1 MGGRE
6 LVRHQITKPTQI
18 NRVGGISKARKEK
31 ERVAKVAKA
40 KVKAK
45 IGVVEEELVL
55 ENCLQFFGFG
65 MIP

>member
-1 MGGRE
+1 M
-6 LVRHQITKPTQI
+6 VRHQITKPTQI

-31 ERVAKVAKA
+31 ERVAKVGKAKA
-40 KVKAK
+40 KAKTK
-45 IGVVEEELVL
+45 IGVVKEELVL

>member
-1 MGGRE
+1 MAR
-6 LVRHQITKPTQI
+6 LKNFKTTKG
-18 NRVGGISKARKEK
+18 NRVGGITKARKEK
-31 ERVAKVAKA
+31 ERVAKVGKAKA
-40 KVKAK
+40 KTK